1 MGLFSFFSRSPA
13 TAPARASTAE
23 AVDAARTRA
32 RRRLIG
38 AVFLLGFGVIA
49 FPLLFETQPR
59 PIPVDIPIEIPR
71 KDAVPP
77 LVVPA
82 ARPTTAA
89 PSQPAASLPVI
100 TESKADA
107 GTEVPVR
114 VEAPATPAAKAAPVS
129 KAVAPSP
136 ASVPTPTPT
145 PTTTTAAMVPKPDAQ
160 PAAEAPGRFV
170 VQVGAYAD
178 PSVAREARAKVEKL
192 GLRTYTQTVDTDN
205 GKRIRVRLGPFSA
218 RDEAEKAA
226 ATVKAGGL
234 PAAVLAL

>member
-1 MGLFSFFSRSPA
+1 MGLFSFFKRSAAAA
-13 TAPARASTAE
+13 TPRASAAE

-38 AVFLLGFGVIA
+38 AVLLLGFGVIA

-82 ARPTTAA
+82 ARPATAA

-100 TESKADA
+100 TESKTDA
-107 GTEVPVR
+107 GREVPAR
-114 VEAPATPAAKAAPVS
+114 VEAPATPAAKAEPVP

-136 ASVPTPTPT
+136 PPAATPL
-145 PTTTTAAMVPKPDAQ
+145 PTTTMATPKPDAQ
-160 PAAEAPGRFV
+160 QAVEAPGRFV

-178 PSVAREARAKVEKL
+178 AGVAREARAKVEKL

-218 RDEAEKAA
+218 RDDAEKAA